1 MKNHI
6 GNFIIWLAS
15 VFLGCTIQGLMEGAD
30 SAPQVFYRSIY
41 VGLISTVIAAVI
53 MGLIAARCK
62 KK

>member
-1 MKNHI
+1 
-6 GNFIIWLAS
+6 
-15 VFLGCTIQGLMEGAD
+15 MEGAD